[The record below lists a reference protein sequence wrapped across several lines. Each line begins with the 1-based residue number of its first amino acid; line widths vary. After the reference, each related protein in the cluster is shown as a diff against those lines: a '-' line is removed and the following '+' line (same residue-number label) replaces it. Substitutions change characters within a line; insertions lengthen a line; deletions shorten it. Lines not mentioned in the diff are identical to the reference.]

1 MGMCE
6 LRQEGDRGVLAL
18 SGDFTVAEAAGL
30 KESLAHALA
39 ACQDVAVDLSGVERI
54 DLTFLQ
60 LLRAAHVTQ
69 VQRGKVLDCLGGMPR
84 AVADA
89 ADRAGFMIG
98 AEDQIFWKRGE

>member
-6 LRQEGDRGVLAL
+6 LRQEGDRCVLAL

-30 KESLAHALA
+30 KESLAQALE
-39 ACQDVAVDLSGVERI
+39 ACQELAVDLSRVSRV

-60 LLRAAHVTQ
+60 LLRSAHVTL
-69 VQRGKVLDCLGGMPR
+69 VQRGKALGCQGGTPPV
-84 AVADA
+84 VAEA

-98 AEDQIFWKRGE
+98 AQDHIFWKRGE